1 MNITIVKDTF
11 FSTKKWFIEMASEGK
26 TVKLGGFTTKKAAEQ
41 LCDDIVPEW
50 RKIPK
55 WNTDNTGKVNGTYCT

>member
-1 MNITIVKDTF
+1 MG
-11 FSTKKWFIEMASEGK
+11 SEGN

-55 WNTDNTGKVNGTYCT
+55 WNTDTSGKVNGTYCT